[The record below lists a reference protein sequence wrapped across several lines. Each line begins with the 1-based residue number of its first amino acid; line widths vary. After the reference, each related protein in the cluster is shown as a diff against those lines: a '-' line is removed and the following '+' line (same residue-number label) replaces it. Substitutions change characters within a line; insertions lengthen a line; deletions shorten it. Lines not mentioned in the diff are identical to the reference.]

1 MLSTGKIIFA
11 AGIAVIILSL
21 AALSICTRMLK
32 KSEKRIEE
40 SIWRE
45 YR

>member
-11 AGIAVIILSL
+11 AGVIVIILSL
-21 AALSICTRMLK
+21 AALSICVRTLK
-32 KSEKRIEE
+32 KMERNVEE